1 MHGYRTITRTLT
13 KEGHKINKNTV
24 HSIMDLYNGEIIAYT
39 IGSKQDIS
47 FVLDTLDQ
55 LPKLKDSCILHTDQD
70 TSRPYQV
77 QVNKKGITMSMSRK
91 GTPSDNAPIEAFH
104 FNLKSETFY
113 RYPDH

>member
-1 MHGYRTITRTLT
+1 
-13 KEGHKINKNTV
+13 
-24 HSIMDLYNGEIIAYT
+24 MDLYNGEIIAYT

-47 FVLDTLDQ
+47 FVLNTLDQ